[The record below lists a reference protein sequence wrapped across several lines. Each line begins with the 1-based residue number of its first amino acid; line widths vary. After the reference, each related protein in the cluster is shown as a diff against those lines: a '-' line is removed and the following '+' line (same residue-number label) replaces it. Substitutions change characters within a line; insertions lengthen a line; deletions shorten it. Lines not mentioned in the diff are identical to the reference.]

1 MTTTPHYA
9 IHLWKDIAFRDLSPT
24 AKRIMVAHWMNSG
37 VEFIDLPH
45 LIPSDRTRA
54 GHIRDEEGQ
63 EVLQDILLSLVEAE
77 RENRVLRRRLAD
89 YETGRVKPGATVE
102 GNKRAAKRGR

>member
-9 IHLWKDIAFRDLSPT
+9 IHLWKDIPFRELSPT

-37 VEFIDLPH
+37 VEFID
-45 LIPSDRTRA
+45 IPRLVSSDRTRA
-54 GHIRDEEGQ
+54 GQIRDEEGQ
-63 EVLQDILLSLVEAE
+63 EVLQDILLNLVEAE

-89 YETGRVKPGATVE
+89 YETGRVRPGATVE
-102 GNKRAAKRGR
+102 GSKRAGRTG